1 MNELRRRDPHGRLV
15 DDLED
20 RLQTRYLESSTQ
32 HSACEPI
39 ALVVKTSFEP
49 LSVFCFSS
57 QSHRILLQRCTQDFV
72 VALTL
77 TMTHHFNPTRA
88 IVPCAR
94 AQTGIGASLLV
105 VLVSTA
111 RQCASV
117 SFPFRWNLRLQ
128 RVILSDILILQV
140 VSSFETHLFTLAV
153 CDSDVTCCGLEDC
166 GGQWW
171 YTCIVERTR
180 SWYFVYGTGEEN
192 PQMW

>member
-1 MNELRRRDPHGRLV
+1 MRTRFELP
-15 DDLED
+15 
-20 RLQTRYLESSTQ
+20 
-32 HSACEPI
+32 
-39 ALVVKTSFEP
+39 
-49 LSVFCFSS
+49 SVFFSS
-57 QSHRILLQRCTQDFV
+57 QSHRILLHRCTQDFY

-77 TMTHHFNPTRA
+77 TMTHHLNATRA

-94 AQTGIGASLLV
+94 AQTGIGASLPV

-153 CDSDVTCCGLEDC
+153 CDSDVTCCG
-166 GGQWW
+166 
-171 YTCIVERTR
+171 
-180 SWYFVYGTGEEN
+180 GTGGLRWTVVVHMYCGEDEELVLCVRDRRRKSSN
-192 PQMW
+192 VVAEREEALLTTKHYFDVNDGRSSDES